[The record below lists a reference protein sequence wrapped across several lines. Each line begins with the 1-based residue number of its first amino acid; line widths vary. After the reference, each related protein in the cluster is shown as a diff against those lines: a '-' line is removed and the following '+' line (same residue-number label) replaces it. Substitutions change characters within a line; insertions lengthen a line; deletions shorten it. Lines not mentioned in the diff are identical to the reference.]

1 LDEAEEGGGLVVGEL
16 DAGDRDGVSHGG
28 PGAVGQVGTGLQGV
42 VQGPTG
48 PEDGGLIA
56 GGLTANGGDGE
67 RRIDQKREEESS
79 ADYAASSESCSV
91 KRAAAS
97 SEGA

>member
-1 LDEAEEGGGLVVGEL
+1 MDEAEEGGGLVVGEL

-67 RRIDQKREEESS
+67 RRIDQKREEESLSS
-79 ADYAASSESCSV
+79 AATKVNCSV